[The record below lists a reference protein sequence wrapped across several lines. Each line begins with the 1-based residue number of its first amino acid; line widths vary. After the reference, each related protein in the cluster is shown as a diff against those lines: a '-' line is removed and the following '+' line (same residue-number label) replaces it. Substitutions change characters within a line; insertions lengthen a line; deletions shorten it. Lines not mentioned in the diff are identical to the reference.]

1 MKSENQVQSNFLGD
15 FAGSKFYMGKLAN
28 IVINSRKKQPIFLYF
43 LVDKGTNLLYNNKQ
57 RFNMCLCCQEVQ
69 ICFLSLNPSF
79 RMTVKKNKLN
89 ITLTCLVLMLTEFI
103 HSKTPVVVTAKATN
117 RASLITLVINAHFDY
132 SRDCDRC
139 GEPYTREMNMSFEHR
154 LIQTL
159 ADEEND
165 DYIETPDFTLELDDV
180 VISDI
185 FLSLPSKNLC
195 RDDCKG
201 LCQICG
207 QNLNNGECSCDK
219 RQTDPRLEI
228 LKQLI
233 D

>member
-1 MKSENQVQSNFLGD
+1 MF
-15 FAGSKFYMGKLAN
+15 
-28 IVINSRKKQPIFLYF
+28 VIKITVR
-43 LVDKGTNLLYNNKQ
+43 
-57 RFNMCLCCQEVQ
+57 
-69 ICFLSLNPSF
+69 LSLQQPVC
-79 RMTVKKNKLN
+79 RCTY
-89 ITLTCLVLMLTEFI
+89 
-103 HSKTPVVVTAKATN
+103 HS
-117 RASLITLVINAHFDY
+117 L
-132 SRDCDRC
+132 C
-139 GEPYTREMNMSFEHR
+139 
-154 LIQTL
+154 
-159 ADEEND
+159 ADGKND